1 MSNNIKFFYLLK
13 IESSIYNI
21 LILTITTGE
30 EENDAIWRS
39 THQLNKLLSLIPD
52 HINNLKLRA
61 QGCNVYPCLSITIL
75 ERQ

>member
-30 EENDAIWRS
+30 EGRAMTLFFPNGLRS
-39 THQLNKLLSLIPD
+39 SVLRFLLLLLLFVVPLYIF
-52 HINNLKLRA
+52 IF
-61 QGCNVYPCLSITIL
+61 
-75 ERQ
+75 